1 MSPIG
6 NWQHFV
12 LVWVTARRREFSVAA
27 FTLLILANLS
37 STANARGGLHMEDP
51 WASDHIEGL
60 PPEIRQNVSK
70 QARICGPARAQHYFS
85 RSLSP
90 SNSRY
95 NFISLHFEEFG
106 CDHRTAICRPSGC
119 LHQVY
124 ASSGAGY
131 RLVLSGY
138 VGELELKAIDGQVA
152 IETSCPHSAEACF
165 RIQRWNG
172 SNFGRR
178 PDFDR

>member
-1 MSPIG
+1 MSLIG
-6 NWQHFV
+6 KRHMA
-12 LVWVTARRREFSVAA
+12 LVWEAARKTGFGVAA
-27 FTLLILANLS
+27 FTLLTFANIS
-37 STANARGGLHMEDP
+37 STANARGGLQLENP

-60 PPEIRQNVSK
+60 PPEIRQNVLK
-70 QARICGPARAQHYFS
+70 QARSCGSARAQHYFS

-95 NFISLHFEEFG
+95 SFISLHFEEFG
-106 CDHRTAICRPSGC
+106 CNHRSAFCRPSGC
-119 LHQVY
+119 LHEVY

-131 RLVLSGY
+131 RLVFSGY
-138 VGELELKAIDGQVA
+138 VGELELKAIDGQAA

-178 PDFDR
+178 RYFDR

>member
-1 MSPIG
+1 MSSIR

-12 LVWVTARRREFSVAA
+12 LVWVTARRTEFSVVA
-27 FTLLILANLS
+27 FTLLMLANLS
-37 STANARGGLHMEDP
+37 STANARGGLHTEDP
-51 WASDHIEGL
+51 WASYHIEGL

-70 QARICGPARAQHYFS
+70 QERSCGPARARHYFS

-106 CDHRTAICRPSGC
+106 CDRRSSICRPSGC

-131 RLVLSGY
+131 RLVFSGY

-172 SNFGRR
+172 SNFGQRL
-178 PDFDR
+178 DFGR